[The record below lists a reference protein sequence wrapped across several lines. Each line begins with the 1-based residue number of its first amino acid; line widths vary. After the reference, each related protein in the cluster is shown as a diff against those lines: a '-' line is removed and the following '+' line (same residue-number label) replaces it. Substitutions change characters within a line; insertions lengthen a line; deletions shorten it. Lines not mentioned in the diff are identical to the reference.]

1 MKKIIAIVGLAL
13 VTASFSTLS
22 HGANPDVNL
31 GQKKT
36 QDVIEKRTKT
46 NSEVAASEV
55 AALTKTDAKAS
66 AKQKQKKAAEKAK
79 EVGDT
84 QPATPPHAHVVPEVN
99 GSYATL
105 AIALLTGMIAIRREA
120 HRKRKRIPA

>member
-46 NSEVAASEV
+46 NSEV